1 MKIFVTAKPSARE
14 TKVERVT
21 ETSFIVSVKEPPVQ
35 GKANVAIFKALAEH
49 FKVSTARV
57 RLVSGFTSRQKTFE
71 IS

>member
-14 TKVERVT
+14 TKVERVN

-35 GKANVAIFKALAEH
+35 GKANAAIFKALAEH
-49 FKVSTARV
+49 FKVSLARV